1 MYASI
6 SETLEYIRRKTPIE
20 PRVGI
25 ILGTGLGKLAEEVEV
40 ELSIAYTQLPHFP
53 VSTTESHRGRLI
65 LGRLRGQSVVVMQ
78 GRFHYYEGYSMQQI
92 TLPVRVMKAMG
103 AEFLLLSNASGGL
116 NPSFKETDLMLITDH
131 INLLP
136 EHPLR
141 GTHYPAW
148 GSRFP
153 DMGQAYDAELIR
165 LAHAAATMH
174 SIDLHEGVYVS
185 VQGPALETPAEYRY
199 LRLIGG
205 DAVGMS
211 TVPEVIVARQMDM
224 RCMAI
229 SVVTDEAFPET
240 PRPVTLQSVV
250 SAATKAEPRL
260 TRIMLDV
267 VEGLG

>member
-6 SETLEYIRRKTPIE
+6 SETLEFIRRKTQIV

-25 ILGTGLGKLAEEVEV
+25 ILGTGLGNLAEEVEI
-40 ELSIAYTQLPHFP
+40 EDSLAYAQLPHFP

-65 LGRLRGQSVVVMQ
+65 LGRMRGQPVVVMQ
-78 GRFHYYEGYSMQQI
+78 GRFHYYEGYSLQQI

-103 AEFLLLSNASGGL
+103 AEYLLLSNASGGL
-116 NPSFKETDLMLITDH
+116 NPLFRETNLMLVSDH

-136 EHPLR
+136 DHPLR

-153 DMGQAYDAELIR
+153 DMGQAYDEDLRR
-165 LAHAAATMH
+165 LARAVASVH
-174 SIDLHEGVYVS
+174 SIDLHEGVYVA

-199 LRLIGG
+199 LRMIGG

-211 TVPEVIVARQMDM
+211 TVPEVIVARQMGM

-229 SVVTDEAFPET
+229 SVITDEGFPET
-240 PRPVTLQSVV
+240 PRTVTLQSVV
-250 SAATKAEPRL
+250 SAASQAEPSL

>member
-25 ILGTGLGKLAEEVEV
+25 ILGTGLGNLAEEVDV
-40 ELSIAYTQLPHFP
+40 EHSLAYTQLPHFP

-92 TLPVRVMKAMG
+92 TLPVRVMKALG
-103 AEFLLLSNASGGL
+103 ATCLLLSNAAGGL
-116 NPSFKETDLMLITDH
+116 NANFKETELMLITDH

-136 EHPLR
+136 DHPLR

-148 GSRFP
+148 GPRFP
-153 DMGQAYDAELIR
+153 DMAQAYDPDLIR
-165 LAHAAATMH
+165 LARTAAFRH
-174 SIDLHEGVYVS
+174 SLNLHEGVYVA

-211 TVPEVIVARQMDM
+211 TVPEVIVARQMGM

-229 SVVTDEAFPET
+229 SVITDEAFPET
-240 PRPVTLQSVV
+240 PRTVTLQSVV
-250 SAATKAEPRL
+250 SAASKAEPSL

>member
-20 PRVGI
+20 PKVGI

-65 LGRLRGQSVVVMQ
+65 LGRLKGQSVVVMQ
-78 GRFHYYEGYSMQQI
+78 GRFHYYEGYNMQQI

-103 AEFLLLSNASGGL
+103 AEYLLLSNASGGL

-148 GSRFP
+148 GPRFP
-153 DMGQAYDAELIR
+153 DMRQAYDPDLIC
-165 LAHAAATMH
+165 LAREAAARH
-174 SIDLHEGVYVS
+174 AIDLHQGVYVA

-199 LRLIGG
+199 LRLMGG

-211 TVPEVIVARQMDM
+211 TVPEVIVARQMGM

-250 SAATKAEPRL
+250 SAASQAEPRL
-260 TRIMLDV
+260 TRILLDV
-267 VEGLG
+267 VEGLE